1 MKKAKRE
8 SHYVR
13 WVRIA
18 YAMTKAMLPK
28 YRHRNSP
35 KTYTQPQLV
44 AAAMLGF
51 YLDLSYRDL
60 EEWLLAS
67 EAICGALE
75 LDQVPDHATL
85 WRAYDGL
92 SEKQQRAF
100 NAWLLK
106 QQAVETNAVA
116 VDATGFSPTH
126 ASQHYIS
133 RCGRQ
138 MTTYRKGFYI
148 VDVNSQYVLGWREA
162 KGPGGSDAQ
171 YLDGLRRQAYPYAQK
186 VKRHYFLALL
196 ADKGFDGLQA
206 RATDFIRPRRGQHP
220 IRRPDRRIRADLTD
234 MAHLDG
240 FMGQR
245 WVIETVISVMK
256 RKSGDSIRSRRRQP
270 QRREIGMKALIYNIH
285 R

>member
-1 MKKAKRE
+1 
-8 SHYVR
+8 
-13 WVRIA
+13 
-18 YAMTKAMLPK
+18 MTRALLPK

-35 KTYTQPQLV
+35 KTYTQPQVV

-67 EAICGALE
+67 AAICAALE
-75 LDQVPDHATL
+75 LKQVPDHATL
-85 WRAYDGL
+85 CRAYGSL
-92 SEKQQRAF
+92 TETQQRAL

-106 QQAVETNAVA
+106 QQGIQTTVAA
-116 VDATGFSPTH
+116 VDATGFSPSH
-126 ASQHYIS
+126 ASQHYLS

-138 MTTYRKGFYI
+138 MRTYRQGFYA
-148 VDVNSQYVLGWREA
+148 VDVTSHFILGWREA
-162 KGPGGSDAQ
+162 EGPDGSDSQ
-171 YLDGLRRQAYPYAQK
+171 YLNCLRRQAYPYAL
-186 VKRHYFLALL
+186 REGRYYRFALL
-196 ADKGFDGLQA
+196 ADKGFDGPQA
-206 RATDFIRPRRGQHP
+206 RPTDFIRPRRGQHA
-220 IRRPDRRIRADLTD
+220 IRRPDRRVRADLTD

-256 RKSGDSIRSRRRQP
+256 RKSGDSIRSRRRHC